1 MLSSQQLYRARAV
14 RVSVHSFQPCTFASD
29 RTAAAPD
36 IRAHSLPAVQLQLH
50 SSEHICFRLRSR
62 GLEHQGTFDPLAEKT
77 AAVLVYS
84 QNAAFGVIGICRT
97 AA

>member
-1 MLSSQQLYRARAV
+1 MKLGLIGFPLGHSWSPKIHEFFLKEDCYQLYELKEEDLP
-14 RVSVHSFQPCTFASD
+14 SLCASCD
-29 RTAAAPD
+29 LDGFNVTIPYKQTVMQYLDA
-36 IRAHSLPAVQLQLH
+36 I
-50 SSEHICFRLRSR
+50 
-62 GLEHQGTFDPLAEKT
+62 DPLAEKT